1 MKKFLIPAII
11 LALSLPS
18 LNLHSQE
25 TILSKERIV
34 RIAMDAFQKAGGNL
48 KERIVIYDVGNG
60 RWEKTFGILDQE
72 LISRFEVLLAG
83 DYQAVCFALKPKPN
97 LKGKNVW
104 VFVDTATKEVLAL
117 YVED

>member
-1 MKKFLIPAII
+1 
-11 LALSLPS
+11 
-18 LNLHSQE
+18 
-25 TILSKERIV
+25 
-34 RIAMDAFQKAGGNL
+34 MDAFQKAGGNL

-60 RWEKTFGILDQE
+60 RWEKSFGTLEQE
-72 LISRFEVLLAG
+72 LISRFEVLLSG